1 METWRIVAAIVIGP
15 SVSLVG
21 VALAS
26 NFRGVTE
33 WHMRRS
39 MSAAS
44 LLRRVPPW
52 RWLPNVPHEERLAR
66 FILLDR
72 LIGVAIAVAGVMIL
86 ATVGYG
92 VLTGQPMQTVK

>member
-1 METWRIVAAIVIGP
+1 MEMWRVVAAIVMGP
-15 SVSLVG
+15 AVSLVG
-21 VALAS
+21 VALAT

-44 LLRRVPPW
+44 VLRRVPPW
-52 RWLPNVPHEERLAR
+52 RWLPNAPHEERLAR

-72 LIGVAIAVAGVMIL
+72 LIGVAIAMAGVMIL
-86 ATVGYG
+86 VNVGYS